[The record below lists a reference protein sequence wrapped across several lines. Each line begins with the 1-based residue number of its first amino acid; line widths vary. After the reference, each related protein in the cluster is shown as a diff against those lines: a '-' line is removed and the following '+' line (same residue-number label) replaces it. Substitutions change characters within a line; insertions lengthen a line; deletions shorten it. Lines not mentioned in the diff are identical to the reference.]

1 MHVYSVNSMFPW
13 KKKASLYN
21 TLFLRGFC
29 IIASTVAFPIR
40 IKYIVH
46 KTDHGGN
53 NKPLLLAN
61 ILGTPVGALLWD

>member
-1 MHVYSVNSMFPW
+1 MFILLILCFPERN
-13 KKKASLYN
+13 KLLCTY

-46 KTDHGGN
+46 ETDHGGN
-53 NKPLLLAN
+53 DKPLSLAN
-61 ILGTPVGALLWD
+61 NRLGTPVGALLWD